1 MINDLFY
8 EGDTF
13 FTNKNEKILSK
24 ETYALELYNMY
35 NTFFSG
41 KDVVTPKV
49 VNGSTHE
56 GKIIRIDTEYVL
68 VDLGYKDYVF
78 CPRKKENVTVLSNIE
93 VEQIVK
99 VYIEKIHDA
108 PYMIEGNISKLFE
121 DDIKT
126 FIFDLIERQ
135 EPVPAFIKEWTPAG
149 YMLNININ
157 NFDFVAFMPNTI
169 AGVNKLSNPEMLVGK
184 TEMVI
189 LESFSQEN
197 KTFIASRKRYLETL
211 ILQEVSK
218 LKVNQEYTGSVTGT
232 LEYGIFVEFNGCLT
246 GMIYKSNLND
256 EQAQLLKNG
265 AVQAGQP
272 IKFKVKEIIKSKL
285 TLVQIDVKSAWDNMT
300 IGNDYI
306 GEVVSIKPFGAI
318 IKIDNETKGLIKL
331 TDYKQLNPK
340 VGDKVNVKVLSF
352 DRMNRKIMLQPIKN

>member
-256 EQAQLLKNG
+256 E
-265 AVQAGQP
+265 
-272 IKFKVKEIIKSKL
+272 
-285 TLVQIDVKSAWDNMT
+285 
-300 IGNDYI
+300 
-306 GEVVSIKPFGAI
+306 
-318 IKIDNETKGLIKL
+318 
-331 TDYKQLNPK
+331 
-340 VGDKVNVKVLSF
+340 
-352 DRMNRKIMLQPIKN
+352 